1 MPLTFESTIQ
11 GPTLYAR
18 RKDDRVLCVDKDCGF
33 PLAWILQPNPKLL
46 EKEPFVWF
54 PPGWV
59 WQRDGTW
66 AVSATAQKRLRGD
79 RLHPKGQTPQAK
91 HVLYGELVGR
101 HPNGWKP
108 YLPAVA
114 WCPKCPQGRQT
125 LDAVRLGVGDI
136 SDAMARVK
144 SPCGFPACHRLVER
158 KKAKDGRILT
168 PTYCQEH
175 EGEMSGL
182 SSADRHQAGYPRRL
196 YHVEAG
202 SLRVL
207 ATPDELERWKREPL
221 RFQ

>member
-1 MPLTFESTIQ
+1 MSLTFESTIQ

-33 PLAWILQPNPKLL
+33 PLAWILQPKAQWL

-66 AVSATAQKRLRGD
+66 TVAAGAKRRLRGD
-79 RLHPKGQTPQAK
+79 RLHPQGQTAQAK
-91 HVLYGELVGR
+91 HVLYGHQVEG
-101 HPNGWKP
+101 PTGWVP

-114 WCPKCPQGRQT
+114 WCPKCPQGQGRQT
-125 LDAVRLGVGDI
+125 LDVVRLGVGDI
-136 SDAMARVK
+136 TDAVSRMK
-144 SPCGFPACHRLVER
+144 SPCGFPGCPRLVE
-158 KKAKDGRILT
+158 KKVKDGLIVT
-168 PTYCQEH
+168 PTYCPEH
-175 EGEMSGL
+175 EGKMSGL

-196 YHVEAG
+196 YRVETG
-202 SLRVL
+202 SLRIL
-207 ATPDELERWKREPL
+207 AFPDELERWKREPL